1 MRIDRL
7 ALACGTA
14 ALFLAAAGAS
24 FAHHGWAWT
33 ADEESSL
40 TGTIETIALG
50 NPHARLDL
58 RTADGIWDVDLAPP
72 SATSRSGLVEGV
84 ADVGE
89 EATVT
94 GHRSRDP
101 EEKRFK
107 AETITVGGQT
117 YDVYP
122 SRPKTLNPT

>member
-1 MRIDRL
+1 MRFQKLTLTAGAALCL
-7 ALACGTA
+7 AAFAGTA
-14 ALFLAAAGAS
+14 A
-24 FAHHGWAWT
+24 AHHGWGWT
-33 ADEESSL
+33 ADEESEL
-40 TGTIETIALG
+40 TGTIEAIALG

-58 RTADGIWDVDLAPP
+58 RTADGVWDVDLAPP
-72 SATSRSGLVEGV
+72 SATARSGLVEGM
-84 ADVGE
+84 ANAGD

-107 AETITVGGQT
+107 AETITVGGET

-122 SRPKTLNPT
+122 SRDKTLNPS